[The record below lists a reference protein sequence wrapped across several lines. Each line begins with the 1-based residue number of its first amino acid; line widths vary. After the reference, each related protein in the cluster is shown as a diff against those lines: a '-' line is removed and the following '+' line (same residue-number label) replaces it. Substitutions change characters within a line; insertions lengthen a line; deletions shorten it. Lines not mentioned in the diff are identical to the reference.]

1 VPASSKKIAESRIL
15 EAALSSLKKGLD
27 RVGAPWMVIGGIAVI
42 VRGVRRTTTD
52 IDAAVRGDGAS
63 MAHVL
68 AALAAHDI
76 VGRIPDAEEFAQTT
90 MVLLLRHTPT
100 GVDLDVSFAW
110 SEFEYEALSHCSM
123 ARFGKVSVPTALAED
138 LVIYKQIAARP
149 KDVEDIQALMALYP
163 NLSSSRIRQRVSE
176 LEAMLRE
183 GEPLSRTPAKPSP
196 QATRTRSK
204 PDAAKRKSSTAKRT
218 PAAGRTPRRK

>member
-1 VPASSKKIAESRIL
+1 VPASSDIIAEARIL
-15 EAALSSLKKGLD
+15 EAALFSLKKGLD
-27 RVGAPWMVIGGIAVI
+27 QVGAPWMVIGGIAVI

-63 MAHVL
+63 LAHVL
-68 AALAAHDI
+68 ESLAAHDI
-76 VGRIPDAEEFAQTT
+76 VGRIPDAEEFAQAS
-90 MVLLLRHTPT
+90 MVLLLRHSPT

-110 SEFEYEALSHCSM
+110 SEFEYEALSQCSM
-123 ARFGKVSVPTALAED
+123 ARFGKISVPTALAED

-149 KDVEDIQALMALYP
+149 KDLEDIQALMALYP

-183 GEPLSRTPAKPSP
+183 GEPLSPAPSKASSPASRTPRKP
-196 QATRTRSK
+196 
-204 PDAAKRKSSTAKRT
+204 AAVKRT
-218 PAAGRTPRRK
+218 PAPSRNPRRK